1 MLKPVLFADWS
12 APIVPVLKSDKK
24 SVRIC
29 GDFSVTV
36 NQVSRVDSYPRSPTK
51 AVCGMT
57 PHEAWTG
64 EKLQVDGLRI
74 FGCQAFVHVPKDE
87 KKKLDSKSRKCILL
101 GYGMTTKGY

>member
-1 MLKPVLFADWS
+1 MHESNPC
-12 APIVPVLKSDKK
+12 
-24 SVRIC
+24 RNC
-29 GDFSVTV
+29 
-36 NQVSRVDSYPRSPTK
+36 QVDTCQCELATQFWAEALSTATFLRNRSPTK